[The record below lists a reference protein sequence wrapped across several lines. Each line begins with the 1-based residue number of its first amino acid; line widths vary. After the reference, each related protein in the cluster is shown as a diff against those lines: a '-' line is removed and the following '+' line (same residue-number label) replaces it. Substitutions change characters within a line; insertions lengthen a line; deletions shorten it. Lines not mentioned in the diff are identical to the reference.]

1 VKEHQQFA
9 STAAFNAPE
18 VRSAILG
25 AAQAL
30 GLDAIGISDVTL
42 TEDEHYL
49 EEWLARGWHGEM
61 QYMARHGRRR
71 SRPAELLPGT
81 LRVIS
86 ARMNYWPGEARAADE
101 LLHEPDS
108 AFISRYAL
116 GRDYHKVLRKAL
128 RALADAVAR
137 IAGPHGYR
145 VFVDSAP
152 VLEKALARNAGLGW
166 IGKHTNLIARDAGS
180 WFFLGE
186 IYTDLPLPVD
196 PPASAHCGSC
206 SACIPA
212 CPTGAIVA
220 PYQLDARRCIS
231 YLTIELAGAI
241 PEQLRPALG
250 NRIYGCDDCQLVCPW
265 NKFARDAAHPDFR
278 VRHGLDSPRLGE
290 LFGWSQTLFEERMR
304 GSAIYRIGYVRW
316 LRNIAVA
323 LGNANTT
330 DEVMAALQ
338 ARREDASPLVREHVH
353 WALRQHAQRGGRH

>member
-1 VKEHQQFA
+1 VNEHQQFA
-9 STAAFNAPE
+9 SAPALNGPE
-18 VRSAILG
+18 LRDAIARSARE
-25 AAQAL
+25 L
-30 GLDAIGISDVTL
+30 GLDAVGISDVTL
-42 TEDEHYL
+42 TEDEHHL

-61 QYMARHGRRR
+61 HYMARHGRKR
-71 SRPAELLPGT
+71 SRPADLLPGT
-81 LRVIS
+81 LRVIC
-86 ARMNYWPGEARAADE
+86 ARMNYRPREARASEE
-101 LLHEPDS
+101 LLREPES
-108 AFISRYAL
+108 GFISRYAL
-116 GRDYHKVLRKAL
+116 GRDYHKVLRKSM
-128 RALADAVAR
+128 RELADAVAR

-196 PPASAHCGSC
+196 QPASAHCGSC

-231 YLTIELAGAI
+231 YLTIELQGNI
-241 PEQLRPALG
+241 PEELRPALG

-265 NKFARDAAHPDFR
+265 NKFAQAASHPDFR
-278 VRHGLDSPRLGE
+278 VRHGLDSPRLSE
-290 LFGWSQTLFEERMR
+290 LFGWSESQFDERMQ
-304 GSAIYRIGYVRW
+304 GSAIYRIGYRRW

-323 LGNANTT
+323 LGNAGATP
-330 DEVMAALQ
+330 EVIAALE
-338 ARREDASPLVREHVH
+338 ARRDDPSLLVREHVR
-353 WALRQHAQRGGRH
+353 WALRQHVQRSG

>member
-1 VKEHQQFA
+1 VKERQQLT
-9 STAAFNAPE
+9 SQAAFSALE
-18 VRSAILG
+18 MRAAILR
-25 AAQAL
+25 AAQTL

-42 TEDEHYL
+42 TQDEHYL
-49 EEWLARGWHGEM
+49 EQWLARGWHGEM
-61 QYMARHGRRR
+61 HYMSRHGRRR
-71 SRPAELLPGT
+71 SRPAELLPET
-81 LRVIS
+81 LRIIS
-86 ARMNYWPGEARAADE
+86 ARMNYWPADARCAEE
-101 LLHEPDS
+101 LLNEPES
-108 AFISRYAL
+108 GLISRYAL

-128 RALADAVAR
+128 RGLADEVAH
-137 IAGPHGYR
+137 IAGPHCYR

-186 IYTDLPLPVD
+186 IYTDLPLPLD
-196 PPASAHCGSC
+196 PPASAHCGTC

-231 YLTIELAGAI
+231 YLTIELHGAI
-241 PEQLRPALG
+241 PEELRPAMG

-265 NKFARDAAHPDFR
+265 NKFARDASHPDFR
-278 VRHGLDSPRLGE
+278 VRHGLDSPRLSE
-290 LFGWSQTLFEERMR
+290 LFGWSQTQFDARMR

-323 LGNANTT
+323 LGNANPTP
-330 DEVMAALQ
+330 EIIAALQ
-338 ARREDASPLVREHVH
+338 ARQEDASPLVREHVH
-353 WALRQHAQRGGRH
+353 WALRQHAQREGRH